1 MTDGDDSR
9 DGDRDPDNV
18 PPGGPVG
25 RVSTDRDVRTVIS
38 ETTQNPGDLIAFLKA
53 DALAVYDDLDGEA
66 LAFVDR
72 VRREYRRDLDSR
84 HAPADADTE
93 RALKRA
99 AVDQYRESMVT
110 MTMLHMSVGDD
121 DIPDGVIDARNRLKD
136 RQHER
141 LRRLGVFPVD
151 GATDDDVDGNSHPD
165 GGGDHG

>member
-1 MTDGDDSR
+1 MTDGDPDS
-9 DGDRDPDNV
+9 V
-18 PPGGPVG
+18 PPGSPVG

-72 VRREYRRDLDSR
+72 VRREYRRDLDGR

-99 AVDQYRESMVT
+99 AVDQYRESIATLILVQIAT
-110 MTMLHMSVGDD
+110 AGDD
-121 DIPDGVIDARNRLKD
+121 LPDGVIEARDRLKD

-151 GATDDDVDGNSHPD
+151 GTDDDDADSD
-165 GGGDHG
+165 GGDRDGK